1 MKLKLLSTL
10 FIIGFLFV
18 SNIASANICFLIW
31 SKPEHC
37 IFINPSPPYY
47 P

>member
-1 MKLKLLSTL
+1 MKLKLVSSL

-18 SNIASANICFLIW
+18 SNIASANICLW
-31 SKPEHC
+31 VWKNPEHC
-37 IFINPSPPYY
+37 IFLNPSPPYY